1 MGLGL
6 AGQGRKGSA
15 LMSRRGKSFLSLS
28 GISPSELRELLSF
41 ASRLKSEKKERIF
54 PQRLAH
60 RNVALLFEKQSTRTR
75 CSFSVACRDEGAYTD
90 FLGASEIHFGKKESL
105 ADTARVLGRFY
116 DGIVYRGY
124 AQATVEAL
132 AHFSG
137 VPVFNALTDEE
148 HPSQALADLM
158 TLQEH
163 FAHLAGLRVVYAG
176 DAANNVAC
184 SLMQACVLV
193 GAHFV
198 CAAPSS
204 FFPPA
209 KAIDQAYEICRS
221 TGGSVT
227 LEEDPLR
234 AVAGADAIYTDVWVS
249 MGFESSPDVEQKLSA
264 LKNYQVNERL
274 MAATGVSHTVFLHC
288 LPANKGFEV
297 SESVFEGNRS
307 LVFEQAE
314 NRLHTIKAIL
324 VAALSGA

>member
-1 MGLGL
+1 M
-6 AGQGRKGSA
+6 
-15 LMSRRGKSFLSLS
+15 MSQSGKSFLSLS
-28 GISPSELRELLSF
+28 GISPSELREVLSF
-41 ASRLKSEKKERIF
+41 AASLKAEKKERRF
-54 PQRLAH
+54 PLRMAH
-60 RNVALLFEKQSTRTR
+60 KNVALLFEKQSTRTR
-75 CSFSVACRDEGAYTD
+75 CSFSVACRDEGAHTD
-90 FLGASEIHFGKKESL
+90 FLGASDIHFGKKESL

-132 AHFSG
+132 ARYSG

-148 HPSQALADLM
+148 HPTQALADLL
-158 TLQEH
+158 TLQER
-163 FAHLAGLRVVYAG
+163 FSHLAGLKVVYAG

-193 GAHFV
+193 GAHYV
-198 CAAPSS
+198 CAAPQAY
-204 FFPPA
+204 FPPA
-209 KAIDQAYEICRS
+209 NALAQAAEICRS
-221 TGGSVT
+221 SGGSVT
-227 LEEDPLR
+227 LEENPLR

-249 MGFESSPDVEQKLSA
+249 MGFESSPDAEQKLTV
-264 LKNYQVNERL
+264 LKNYQVNENL
-274 MAATGVSHTVFLHC
+274 MAATGVGHTVFLHC

-324 VAALSGA
+324 LSCMT